1 MNEVIRQVCTGCR
14 RSLKIRIDQV
24 PTEDFA
30 IECPKCQSEVVVR
43 VSTVQAALQAA
54 DGGEAAPEPPA
65 PPRAKPVGSE
75 FQEDRPTRP
84 SGGDGNAFGATDLTD
99 SLGRGNDGGAIPDD
113 NFNRGEGSVSARRVI
128 PRNAPRTSP
137 PAQAAGL
144 PGIAAKLPPWPL
156 LAAAGAGMFLLLV
169 IAVWAFGPRGSAD
182 VPSTGV
188 SDESVKADIAAIGA
202 SIQGPPGDA
211 PELFR
216 GGMDKFRGDS
226 LAEHREAGEL
236 FRRALAAAPHH
247 PEPLAALALNSVF
260 LPKSDRGG
268 IGVAQANVWSDYV
281 QRTMPD
287 SVLGG
292 TARAALLASL
302 GRADDARALATEQ
315 TVDHAGSPLAWFIHG
330 HILRDSEPKKA
341 AESFRKAL
349 SLDPG
354 FRIAESSLAAVE
366 LKAGNVRAASV
377 AIRAREGRGAPSSV
391 SRRIAAGVEIAL
403 GDEAAALSSLAAA
416 VEAEPKDIEAR
427 LAWGWR
433 LSASGAAATA
443 REQARRVIDVDRPAE
458 DASEGQLADAYLLLA
473 DALRGEGKG
482 KDAVTAAQAAV
493 RNHPSRG
500 AAQYQLGLALIAAG
514 RPDEAAEALRD
525 AAQREPNRVEIQL
538 ALGQASMRTSRFE
551 DAIGAFQAAS
561 ALDGGLAIVH
571 ANLASLFVDAEIAT
585 RAVDEWERMITT
597 SRPLAPVVGAATDP
611 RFPRP
616 AFDLDGALKRLR
628 RVEAGDPNRD
638 TRYRL
643 YEGALLCE
651 GGRVAEGL
659 KKFRMVRGMEPEHA
673 AYVAGW
679 WLAAGRGTD
688 AAKLVSRP
696 ETASQ
701 HALRGFALKA
711 ARLPGADAAFQR
723 ALQLD
728 RDDPYARLGMAQFL
742 LSKGQAK
749 QALPH
754 ALAARA
760 RLGDAPAV
768 MKAVFEAEG

>member
-1 MNEVIRQVCTGCR
+1 MNEIIRQVCSGCR
-14 RSLKIRIDQV
+14 RSLKIKIDQV

-30 IECPKCQSEVVVR
+30 IECPKCQTEVVVR
-43 VSTVQAALQAA
+43 VSTVQAALQSA
-54 DGGEAAPEPPA
+54 DGGEAAPEQGA
-65 PPRAKPVGSE
+65 PPRSSKPVG
-75 FQEDRPTRP
+75 
-84 SGGDGNAFGATDLTD
+84 GFGATDLTD
-99 SLGRGNDGGAIPDD
+99 SLGHANDSGGGAVPDY
-113 NFNRGEGSVSARRVI
+113 GEGPAEPSLSAKRII

-137 PAQAAGL
+137 PPQEAGL
-144 PGIAAKLPPWPL
+144 PGIIAKLPPWPL
-156 LAAAGAGMFLLLV
+156 LAAGGAGILLLLIV
-169 IAVWAFGPRGSAD
+169 LVWAIRPRGGAD
-182 VPSTGV
+182 VPSSV
-188 SDESVKADIAAIGA
+188 ASDESVKADIAAIGTTVK
-202 SIQGPPGDA
+202 GPPGEA

-216 GGMDKFRGDS
+216 NGMDKFRGDS

-302 GRADDARALATEQ
+302 GRADDARALAAKQ
-315 TVDHAGSPLAWFIHG
+315 TVNHAASPLAWFIQG
-330 HILRDSEPKKA
+330 HILRDTEPKKA

-354 FRIAESSLAAVE
+354 FRIAESSLAGVE
-366 LKAGNVRAASV
+366 LKLGNVRAASI
-377 AIRAREGRGAPSSV
+377 AIRGREQRGPPSSV
-391 SRRIAAGVEIAL
+391 SRRIAAGVETAL
-403 GDEAAALSSLAAA
+403 GDETSALASLEAA
-416 VEAEPKDIEAR
+416 VAAEPKDVEAR
-427 LAWGWR
+427 LAYGWR
-433 LSASGAAATA
+433 LSAAGSAALA

-458 DASEGQLADAYLLLA
+458 DASEAQLADANLLLA
-473 DALRGEGKG
+473 DALRREGKG
-482 KDAVTAAQAAV
+482 QDAVTAAQAAL
-493 RNHPSRG
+493 RNHPSRA
-500 AAQYQLGLALIAAG
+500 AAQYQLGLALLAAG

-525 AAQREPNRVEIQL
+525 AATRDAKRVEIQL
-538 ALGQASMRTSRFE
+538 ALGQAAMRVSRFE
-551 DAIGAFQAAS
+551 DAIGAFQAAG

-571 ANLASLFVDAEIAT
+571 ANLASLFVDAEIAS
-585 RAVDEWERMITT
+585 RAVDEWERMITS
-597 SRPLAPVVGAATDP
+597 SRPLAPVVGAPSDP

-616 AFDLDGALKRLR
+616 VFDLDGALKRLR

-638 TRYRL
+638 SRYRL

-651 GGRVAEGL
+651 GGRIGEGL
-659 KKFRMVRGMEPEHA
+659 KKFNQVRGMEPEHA

-679 WLAAGRGTD
+679 WLAAGRGSD
-688 AAKLVSRP
+688 AAKVVSRP
-696 ETASQ
+696 ETAAQ
-701 HALRGFALKA
+701 HATRGFALKA
-711 ARLPGADAAFQR
+711 ARLPGADVAFQK

-728 RDDPYARLGMAQFL
+728 GEDPYARLGLAQFY

-768 MKAVFEAEG
+768 MKALFEAEG